1 MRRACRD
8 LRPGAVDANDAPLSE
23 AVGHGVLDVGDV
35 PPYFL
40 DGEGGGRDG
49 EEGECGA
56 HRGRGGGLQGGR
68 GSAAEGRR
76 APWRYLSRGRRVYAH
91 FQTRAGEAVSPQI
104 LSDKGYH
111 AGYLITPV
119 AHGTIAA
126 SAEPHEAIARSPLPS
141 GEISDKIRHHQ
152 LMIRSKGAS
161 GLLPAISSACVAT
174 CPQTISTNIQKC
186 RPPELSSP
194 PLVPPRPRRPPAMG
208 KNVFSVPI
216 FFIVFRET
224 LEAAIIISVLLGLVE
239 QIAHEDDGGSL
250 ATAAVSRNEKR
261 DGDNSSGHA
270 SGDLDDEP
278 TLESPDDADRRK
290 RLFIRRMRLQ
300 IFFGSF
306 LGLFIALAI
315 GAAFIAV
322 WFTKASDLW
331 SKSEELWEGTPPPA
345 RLSDNPRSPPPHR
358 HLLAHRGPHD
368 LRHGHHHAQDGPRQG

>member
-1 MRRACRD
+1 
-8 LRPGAVDANDAPLSE
+8 
-23 AVGHGVLDVGDV
+23 
-35 PPYFL
+35 
-40 DGEGGGRDG
+40 
-49 EEGECGA
+49 
-56 HRGRGGGLQGGR
+56 
-68 GSAAEGRR
+68 
-76 APWRYLSRGRRVYAH
+76 
-91 FQTRAGEAVSPQI
+91 
-104 LSDKGYH
+104 
-111 AGYLITPV
+111 
-119 AHGTIAA
+119 
-126 SAEPHEAIARSPLPS
+126 
-141 GEISDKIRHHQ
+141 
-152 LMIRSKGAS
+152 
-161 GLLPAISSACVAT
+161 
-174 CPQTISTNIQKC
+174 
-186 RPPELSSP
+186 
-194 PLVPPRPRRPPAMG
+194 MG

-278 TLESPDDADRRK
+278 TLESPEDADRRK

-358 HLLAHRGPHD
+358 HLLAHRVPHD